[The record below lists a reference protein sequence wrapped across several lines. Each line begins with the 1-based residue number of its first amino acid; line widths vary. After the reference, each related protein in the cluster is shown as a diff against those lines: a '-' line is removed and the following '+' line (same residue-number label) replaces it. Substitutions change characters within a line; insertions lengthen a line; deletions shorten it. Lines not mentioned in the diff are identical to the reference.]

1 MLIADINK
9 LFGGVLFISDD
20 ISTYNE
26 KNLDNLRNIFKED
39 EIEILEAEY
48 ITKSIISISYSIN
61 GIEQELSFDIQTGK

>member
-1 MLIADINK
+1 MIADINK

-48 ITKSIISISYSIN
+48 ITKSIISIRYSIN